1 MRAARFGGGLEA
13 EAATGSC
20 IIIRTTTPAGQC
32 QFLLNHQIVLMRPHL
47 ARSIGCVLGILLSGG
62 LLVGSLVL
70 FGLNLT
76 SSSPN
81 PPPESRET
89 V

>member
-1 MRAARFGGGLEA
+1 
-13 EAATGSC
+13 
-20 IIIRTTTPAGQC
+20 
-32 QFLLNHQIVLMRPHL
+32 MRPHL